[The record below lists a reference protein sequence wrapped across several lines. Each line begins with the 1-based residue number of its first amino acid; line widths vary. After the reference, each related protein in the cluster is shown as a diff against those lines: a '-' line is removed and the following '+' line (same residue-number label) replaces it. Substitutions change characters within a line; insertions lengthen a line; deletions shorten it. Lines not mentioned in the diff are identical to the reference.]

1 MKLSKGDRVIIMKR
15 ACDHDDT
22 AKMFEYYTTYKEIRE
37 KADLM
42 IKSNYIG
49 YDFMKDIYFI
59 WKQGRVDSVKLSAN
73 GCMYT
78 QYWNSIRQRN
88 QFYNILSTL
97 EIKLSMRG
105 KWNGQTK
112 AEFEKNYKRVKDIVE
127 KSNGDVDK
135 AVVLS
140 KTQANRITDEWKAIN
155 RAMAAKQVQNL
166 DEVHEVIFETFF
178 HRAYELG
185 SVSKQE
191 YREYKLEKLGIC

>member
-1 MKLSKGDRVIIMKR
+1 
-15 ACDHDDT
+15 
-22 AKMFEYYTTYKEIRE
+22 
-37 KADLM
+37 M
-42 IKSNYIG
+42 IKANYIG
-49 YDFMKDIYFI
+49 YDFMQDIYFI
-59 WKQGRVDSVKLSAN
+59 WKQGRVDSVKLSISVN
-73 GCMYT
+73 GWMPT
-78 QYWNSIRQRN
+78 QYWNSIRQKN
-88 QFYNILSTL
+88 QFYNILATL

-155 RAMAAKQVQNL
+155 RAMAAKQVTNL
-166 DEVHEVIFETFF
+166 DEVHEAIFETFF

-191 YREYKLEKLGIC
+191 YREYKLEKLGI

>member
-1 MKLSKGDRVIIMKR
+1 
-15 ACDHDDT
+15 
-22 AKMFEYYTTYKEIRE
+22 
-37 KADLM
+37 M
-42 IKSNYIG
+42 IKANYIG
-49 YDFMKDIYFI
+49 YDFMQDIYFI
-59 WKQGRVDSVKLSAN
+59 WKQGRVDSVKLSISVN
-73 GCMYT
+73 GWMPI
-78 QYWNSIRQRN
+78 QYWNSIRQKN
-88 QFYNILSTL
+88 QFYNILATL

-127 KSNGDVDK
+127 KSSGDVDK

-155 RAMAAKQVQNL
+155 RAMAAKQVTNL
-166 DEVHEVIFETFF
+166 DEVHEAIFETFF

-191 YREYKLEKLGIC
+191 YREYKLEKLGI

>member
-1 MKLSKGDRVIIMKR
+1 
-15 ACDHDDT
+15 
-22 AKMFEYYTTYKEIRE
+22 
-37 KADLM
+37 M
-42 IKSNYIG
+42 IKANYIG
-49 YDFMKDIYFI
+49 YDFMQDIYFI
-59 WKQGRVDSVKLSAN
+59 WKQGRVDSVKLSISVN
-73 GCMYT
+73 GWMPT
-78 QYWNSIRQRN
+78 QYWNSIRQKN
-88 QFYNILSTL
+88 QFYNILATL

-127 KSNGDVDK
+127 KSGGDVDK

-155 RAMAAKQVQNL
+155 RAMAAKQVTNL
-166 DEVHEVIFETFF
+166 DEVHEAIFETFF

-191 YREYKLEKLGIC
+191 YREYKLEKLGI